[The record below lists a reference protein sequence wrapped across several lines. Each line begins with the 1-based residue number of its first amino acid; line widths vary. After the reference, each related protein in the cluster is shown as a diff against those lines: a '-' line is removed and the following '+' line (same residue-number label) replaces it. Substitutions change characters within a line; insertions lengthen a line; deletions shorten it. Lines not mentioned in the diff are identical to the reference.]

1 MRAGG
6 SGETP
11 GPLFYLDPPYW
22 GAEGYY
28 GPHFSGADFAALR
41 DTLEVSQARWIL
53 SINDVPEIREIF
65 AGYGMEEVAVNYGVG
80 GGQTAARELIIM
92 RL

>member
-1 MRAGG
+1 MR
-6 SGETP
+6 
-11 GPLFYLDPPYW
+11 D
-22 GAEGYY
+22 
-28 GPHFSGADFAALR
+28 AL
-41 DTLEVSQARWIL
+41 EASQARWIL

-65 AGYGMEEVAVNYGVG
+65 AGYAMEEVAVNYGVG